1 MKRYKVIVLL
11 LCLTLFAGIL
21 AGCGSHKKK
30 EKSEESTSTSK
41 DSGELDDITLEG
53 MVSDALSSMT
63 LKEKIGQMFIVCT
76 DSNRIWSG
84 MYRNGCPNLADSHL
98 IYMALSI
105 DMVRNGIII
114 FLAFLYIVTKTN
126 AERIVFH
133 RISGFFKI
141 VIH

>member
-53 MVSDALSSMT
+53 MVSDASSLLLLSPH
-63 LKEKIGQMFIVCT
+63 QNQV
-76 DSNRIWSG
+76 NR
-84 MYRNGCPNLADSHL
+84 YRQ
-98 IYMALSI
+98 
-105 DMVRNGIII
+105 
-114 FLAFLYIVTKTN
+114 
-126 AERIVFH
+126 
-133 RISGFFKI
+133 
-141 VIH
+141 

>member
-1 MKRYKVIVLL
+1 
-11 LCLTLFAGIL
+11 
-21 AGCGSHKKK
+21 
-30 EKSEESTSTSK
+30 
-41 DSGELDDITLEG
+41 
-53 MVSDALSSMT
+53 
-63 LKEKIGQMFIVCT
+63 
-76 DSNRIWSG
+76 

-105 DMVRNGIII
+105 NMVCNGIII
-114 FLAFLYIVTKTN
+114 FLAFLYIITKTN

>member
-53 MVSDALSSMT
+53 MVSDALSGMT

-76 DSNRIWSG
+76 DS
-84 MYRNGCPNLADSHL
+84 LDFDAETE
-98 IYMALSI
+98 
-105 DMVRNGIII
+105 
-114 FLAFLYIVTKTN
+114 VTK
-126 AERIVFH
+126 
-133 RISGFFKI
+133 KMQQK
-141 VIH
+141 